1 MKGGSCYFAASLP
14 FNIFSMTKI
23 NHNGHLIVVI
33 ETGVETSGLKR
44 GWDFLIDGFE
54 SESSYGSESA
64 AITAAKQLAERLPV
78 LV

>member
-1 MKGGSCYFAASLP
+1 
-14 FNIFSMTKI
+14 MTKI

-54 SESSYGSESA
+54 SANSYGSESA
-64 AITAAKQLAERLPV
+64 ATAAAKQLADRLPV
-78 LV
+78 LI